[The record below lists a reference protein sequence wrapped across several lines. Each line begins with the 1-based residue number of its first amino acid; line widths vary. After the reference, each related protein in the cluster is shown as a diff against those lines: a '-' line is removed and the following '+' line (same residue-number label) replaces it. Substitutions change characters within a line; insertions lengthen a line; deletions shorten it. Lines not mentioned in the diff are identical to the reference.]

1 MSFQRSGTADV
12 DHCSNKFTLFYFH
25 APHEKTTDH
34 GGVPCGVK
42 IDRLQYACDFV
53 RIPNST
59 TMIHDVFHQLGRS
72 SWFAFW
78 DGEKLWP
85 KNLRFVHI
93 FYLKNGGFAGKGD
106 EPQLRKFR
114 FRWNIFFNPKLAEMI
129 PNLRNPFLRC
139 VGSTTNCWKIQVPLK
154 FMFFLITEKKI
165 NFWKKEIP

>member
-1 MSFQRSGTADV
+1 MSIIVRTSLPSFISTRRTKKQQITVGS
-12 DHCSNKFTLFYFH
+12 H
-25 APHEKTTDH
+25 AGSKLT
-34 GGVPCGVK
+34 GS
-42 IDRLQYACDFV
+42 QYACDFV
-53 RIPNST
+53 RSPNST
-59 TMIHDVFHQLGRS
+59 TMIHDVFHQLGMS
-72 SWFAFW
+72 SWFAFS

-106 EPQLRKFR
+106 EPQLRIIR
-114 FRWNIFFNPKLAEMI
+114 FRWNIFFDPKLAEMI

-165 NFWKKEIP
+165 NFRKKAIP